1 MRPLSL
7 PTLWFW
13 PVKTHTTRDRIP
25 HFQCYFIN
33 PCACREHRARWSLLQ
48 IWRVRLQSVTFVTY
62 VAQYI
67 YTLWTDPS
75 HVTMIIESIYSIPCV
90 TVLSLTLTCPS
101 SILLLFLEIKMSLV
115 TAFGLAIFSVNVNG
129 CFWFA
134 PQIYCYALEERA
146 EIIFSI
152 AKWCLLTENFY
163 SKDIIQKYTEYS
175 NDPIKCK
182 YVYISELYCCYL
194 SLIMN
199 EVLSLFKKK
208 KPNQINQLHF
218 NRLKCR
224 IR

>member
-1 MRPLSL
+1 
-7 PTLWFW
+7 
-13 PVKTHTTRDRIP
+13 
-25 HFQCYFIN
+25 
-33 PCACREHRARWSLLQ
+33 
-48 IWRVRLQSVTFVTY
+48 
-62 VAQYI
+62 
-67 YTLWTDPS
+67 
-75 HVTMIIESIYSIPCV
+75 
-90 TVLSLTLTCPS
+90 
-101 SILLLFLEIKMSLV
+101 MSLV

-129 CFWFA
+129 CFCFA

-175 NDPIKCK
+175 NDPIKYK

-194 SLIMN
+194 SN
-199 EVLSLFKKK
+199 EVLSLFKKTN
-208 KPNQINQLHF
+208 NQINQLHF

>member
-1 MRPLSL
+1 MCMQRAPC
-7 PTLWFW
+7 T
-13 PVKTHTTRDRIP
+13 VKPPADLKGAP
-25 HFQCYFIN
+25 SVCYICN
-33 PCACREHRARWSLLQ
+33 LCRTIH
-48 IWRVRLQSVTFVTY
+48 
-62 VAQYI
+62 
-67 YTLWTDPS
+67 TLWTDPS
-75 HVTMIIESIYSIPCV
+75 HVTMIIESIYSIPCI

-101 SILLLFLEIKMSLV
+101 SIFLLFLEMKMSLV

-129 CFWFA
+129 CFWFV

-199 EVLSLFKKK
+199 EVLSLFKKNK
-208 KPNQINQLHF
+208 QSNKPTSF
-218 NRLKCR
+218 
-224 IR
+224 